1 MNSEKSE
8 EADWSEDG
16 GIAAVLKASTQTD
29 LKFACLVRFIDAGHI
44 LRKEILDA
52 VLYLVSDSIGSVIL
66 LYFRQAVGP
75 LVKQIVPVS

>member
-16 GIAAVLKASTQTD
+16 GIAAVLKASTETN
-29 LKFACLVRFIDAGHI
+29 LKFACLVRFIDAGHV

-52 VLYLVSDSIGSVIL
+52 VLYLVINSAGSVFL
-66 LYFRQAVGP
+66 LLSG
-75 LVKQIVPVS
+75 